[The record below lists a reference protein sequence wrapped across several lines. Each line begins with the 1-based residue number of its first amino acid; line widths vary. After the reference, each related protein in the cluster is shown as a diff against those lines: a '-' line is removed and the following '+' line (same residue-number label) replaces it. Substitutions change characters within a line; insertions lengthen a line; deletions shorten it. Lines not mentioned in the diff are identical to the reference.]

1 MGTAILVLVLVAG
14 LGVVEYFVL
23 RRVLLRIVDPRA
35 ILRELRSEVDALLVE
50 LNQATERNISLIE
63 DRIRNL
69 SDKLREADKRIGILR
84 REAARREETLRAY
97 AALRA
102 ASGTPAAA
110 SGTPAAAAT
119 APAAAHGEDV
129 EEQEMRRRVVNLYRS
144 GVSTSLIARRLK
156 LSRGEVELI
165 VSLEAEGEEQ

>member
-1 MGTAILVLVLVAG
+1 MGTAVLVLLLVGG

-35 ILRELRSEVDALLVE
+35 ILRELRSEVDTLLVE

-63 DRIRNL
+63 DRIRSL
-69 SDKLREADKRIGILR
+69 SEKLREADKRIGILR

-97 AALRA
+97 AALSETSTGSGA
-102 ASGTPAAA
+102 AQ
-110 SGTPAAAAT
+110 
-119 APAAAHGEDV
+119 GENV

-144 GVSTSLIARRLK
+144 GVSPSLIARRLK

-165 VSLEAEGEEQ
+165 VSLEGGEEER